1 MKILVSLSEQQKFW
15 AKNLLLRD
23 AKLLAQTE
31 KGLVGT
37 GLDHN
42 DPNDTKTE
50 GDIPGQAL
58 NPEDFY
64 QADMVKEIAMLMVCL
79 EHAAITRIVGSAQNS
94 GS

>member
-23 AKLLAQTE
+23 AKLLTQTE

-42 DPNDTKTE
+42 DPNEGKEEVHCSHIQSIRNNAHCDTTVCNDTMYDIME
-50 GDIPGQAL
+50 QAQGDDK
-58 NPEDFY
+58 N
-64 QADMVKEIAMLMVCL
+64 
-79 EHAAITRIVGSAQNS
+79 
-94 GS
+94 

>member
-42 DPNDTKTE
+42 DPNDTKE
-50 GDIPGQAL
+50 EVHRIHI
-58 NPEDFY
+58 NNY
-64 QADMVKEIAMLMVCL
+64 Q
-79 EHAAITRIVGSAQNS
+79 S
-94 GS
+94 GTLCVVYNHVR